1 MAYQVPTY
9 SQHIKRVNTVEDL
22 RNELAGAK
30 RYMMRLR
37 ASAQKAS
44 TQSQQTAISESLGE
58 AESVLRQIRRNYF
71 DIEESLVPAW

>member
-9 SQHIKRVNTVEDL
+9 NQRLKRVNTIEDL

-37 ASAQKAS
+37 KAAADAKNDAEREA
-44 TQSQQTAISESLGE
+44 AIESLAK
-58 AESVLRQIRRNYF
+58 AESVLRQLRRNYF
-71 DIEESLVPAW
+71 EIEESLVPAG